1 MQLNRQN
8 IYNILLFG
16 FSFILFCLISL
27 PNHYLLRTY
36 ALDLGM
42 FNHAMYDFSHGRMNI
57 FMLDLKEPHS
67 YFADHFSPITMLL
80 SPFQYLFGTYTP
92 LILQAISVLLGGLGF
107 FKYARLHGYTQLQS
121 RLFTVYSFILWGVIN
136 ALSFDFHTN
145 VLAAMWLIWI
155 FYFYETKKYVL
166 ALLVSIL
173 ILICKENIA
182 LWLAF
187 VWSGY
192 GLLNYKGI
200 KHYIVRFLIP
210 SILYFTYSYLVIKH
224 IMPALSTGNNT
235 QLDRYNHWGNS
246 TSEVISNFLNQPNLF
261 LELFFNLNED
271 KTSIIWGPKAET
283 WLLFIISGGFLLLR
297 KPQFI
302 WMLVPIFAQKFLSSH
317 LLIQGISYQYSIEF
331 VPILLLGSI
340 YILKTSS
347 AKKRTFLISIL
358 ILGALMGNA
367 YNMNPNTGG
376 KYDTVN
382 MAFYNSNHY
391 KSYIDNLIEVKETW
405 NSIPKNAI
413 ISVNSIPAPHLAMRD
428 KIYHFPR
435 IDDAEYI
442 VLFTPAPYPF
452 SQEDFELQIVKL
464 KESEFE
470 VWKEIPN
477 LIIFKRK

>member
-1 MQLNRQN
+1 M
-8 IYNILLFG
+8 LLFG
-16 FSFILFCLISL
+16 ISFIVFCLISL

-57 FMLDLKEPHS
+57 FLLGLKEPHS
-67 YFADHFSPITMLL
+67 YFADHFSPITILL
-80 SPFQYLFGTYTP
+80 SPFQYIFGTYTP
-92 LILQAISVLLGGLGF
+92 LIIQALSVLIGGLGI
-107 FKYARLHGYTQLQS
+107 FKYARLHGYTQIQS
-121 RLFTVYSFILWGVIN
+121 RLFVIYTFILWGVIN

-155 FYFYETKKYVL
+155 FYFYEIKKYTL
-166 ALLVSIL
+166 SIIISIL
-173 ILICKENIA
+173 VLICKENIG

-192 GLLNYKGI
+192 GLLNYKGP
-200 KHYIVRFLIP
+200 KQYIICFIIP

-224 IMPALSTGNNT
+224 IMPSLNTGNNNV
-235 QLDRYNHWGNS
+235 QLERYNHWGNDP
-246 TSEVISNFLNQPNLF
+246 SEIINNFVQQPKLI
-261 LELFFNLNED
+261 LELFFNLNES
-271 KTSIIWGPKAET
+271 KTSIVWGPKAET
-283 WLLFIISGGFLLLR
+283 WILFLISGGIVLFR
-297 KPQFI
+297 KPIFI

-367 YNMNPNTGG
+367 YNINPNTGG
-376 KYDTVN
+376 KFNTVN

-391 KSYIDNLIEVKETW
+391 KSYIDNLSEVKETW

-477 LIIFKRK
+477 LIIFKRN

>member
-1 MQLNRQN
+1 M
-8 IYNILLFG
+8 LLFG
-16 FSFILFCLISL
+16 ISFIVFCLISL

-57 FMLDLKEPHS
+57 FLLDLKEPHS
-67 YFADHFSPITMLL
+67 YFADHFSPITILL
-80 SPFQYLFGTYTP
+80 SPFQYIFGTYTP
-92 LILQAISVLLGGLGF
+92 LIIQALSVLIGGLGI
-107 FKYARLHGYTQLQS
+107 FKYARLHGYTQIQS
-121 RLFTVYSFILWGVIN
+121 RLFVIYTFILWGVIN

-155 FYFYETKKYVL
+155 FYFYEIKKYTL
-166 ALLVSIL
+166 SIIISIL
-173 ILICKENIA
+173 VLICKENIG

-192 GLLNYKGI
+192 GLLNYKGP
-200 KHYIVRFLIP
+200 KQYIICFIIP
-210 SILYFTYSYLVIKH
+210 SILYFTYSYLVIKQ
-224 IMPALSTGNNT
+224 IMPSLSTGNNV
-235 QLDRYNHWGNS
+235 QLDRYSHWGNS
-246 TSEVISNFLNQPNLF
+246 TSEIFSNFKNNPILL
-261 LELFFNLNED
+261 LELFFNLNEN
-271 KTSIIWGPKAET
+271 KTSIVWGPKAET
-283 WLLFIISGGFLLLR
+283 WILFLISGGIVLFR
-297 KPQFI
+297 KPIFI

-367 YNMNPNTGG
+367 YNINPNTGG
-376 KYDTVN
+376 KFNTVN
-382 MAFYNSNHY
+382 MAFYNSKHY
-391 KSYIDNLIEVKETW
+391 KSYIDNLSEVKETW

-477 LIIFKRK
+477 LIIFKRN

>member
-1 MQLNRQN
+1 
-8 IYNILLFG
+8 
-16 FSFILFCLISL
+16 
-27 PNHYLLRTY
+27 
-36 ALDLGM
+36 
-42 FNHAMYDFSHGRMNI
+42 
-57 FMLDLKEPHS
+57 
-67 YFADHFSPITMLL
+67 
-80 SPFQYLFGTYTP
+80 
-92 LILQAISVLLGGLGF
+92 
-107 FKYARLHGYTQLQS
+107 
-121 RLFTVYSFILWGVIN
+121 
-136 ALSFDFHTN
+136 
-145 VLAAMWLIWI
+145 
-155 FYFYETKKYVL
+155 
-166 ALLVSIL
+166 
-173 ILICKENIA
+173 
-182 LWLAF
+182 
-187 VWSGY
+187 
-192 GLLNYKGI
+192 
-200 KHYIVRFLIP
+200 
-210 SILYFTYSYLVIKH
+210 
-224 IMPALSTGNNT
+224 MPALSTGNNT

-347 AKKRTFLISIL
+347 TKKRTFLISIL
-358 ILGALMGNA
+358 ILGALMGNT
-367 YNMNPNTGG
+367 YNINPNTGG

-391 KSYIDNLIEVKETW
+391 KSYIDNLSEVKETW